1 LSRVAEN
8 FAAIV
13 EIKFNRWGIM
23 DRVEYQSII
32 IQDLVNLNKSSE
44 IDLAP
49 WYQRR
54 SVWSNPQK
62 SYLINTL
69 LEQKPIPAV
78 YIRHALDL
86 EKSRSIKEVVDGQ
99 QRIRAILSYYANEFA
114 SKHPGHAGKVKF
126 GQLTK
131 DQQQKF
137 LLTSIPV
144 GYLLGATDSDVI
156 DIFGRIN
163 SISKSLNDQEKRNA
177 AFSGDM
183 KQFCLSQASSRM
195 PFWRGYGIFSATDIS
210 RMNEVLFI
218 SDLVSSLIKG
228 LSDYSPT
235 SLNGLYKEFDEDF
248 PQSGLVQKR
257 MDRVFDLIASLD
269 PKLISDTIF
278 QRQPIFFSLFI
289 AVDAKKTLSAR
300 RLTAAIQQIDARFN
314 SEENITAEDM
324 SFKQA
329 SVSTTQR
336 ITQRTIRHKYISSF
350 F

>member
-1 LSRVAEN
+1 
-8 FAAIV
+8 
-13 EIKFNRWGIM
+13 M

-32 IQDLVNLNKSSE
+32 IQDLINLKNSNE
-44 IDLAP
+44 IDLSP

-86 EKSRSIKEVVDGQ
+86 EKSKSIKEIVDGQ
-99 QRIRAILSYYANEFA
+99 QRTRAILSYHVNEFT
-114 SKHPGHAGKVKF
+114 SKHPAHAGKVKF
-126 GQLTK
+126 NQLTR

-163 SISKSLNDQEKRNA
+163 SISKSLNEQEKRNA

-183 KQFCLSQASSRM
+183 KQFCLAQASSRM
-195 PFWRGYGIFSATDIS
+195 PFWRNYGIFSATDIS
-210 RMNEVLFI
+210 RMSEVLFV
-218 SDLVSSLIKG
+218 SDLVLNFVNG
-228 LSDYSPT
+228 LSDYSPVV
-235 SLNGLYKEFDEDF
+235 LNNLYKKFDEDF
-248 PQSGLVQKR
+248 PYSDEMQKR
-257 MDRVFDLIASLD
+257 LDRVFDLIVSLD
-269 PKLISDTIF
+269 PTLISDTIF
-278 QRQPIFFSLFI
+278 QRQPMLFSLI
-289 AVDAKKTLSAR
+289 VAIDAKKSLSSKK
-300 RLTAAIQQIDARFN
+300 LSAAIQQIDARFN
-314 SEENITAEDM
+314 SDQNVTDEDIE
-324 SFKQA
+324 FKQA
-329 SVSTTQR
+329 STSTTQR
-336 ITQRTIRHKYISSF
+336 IAQRKIRHKYISEF